1 MLRRHLLICLVL
13 LAPLLAR
20 PAPAAEAQVPGTVA
34 RLELAARLYARGLAT
49 DDALAVVAA
58 VRLADAVALRTD
70 AGWTR
75 ATAAADDAAPAPASA
90 AAAATAAAAMAVL
103 TAEARLTA
111 LLMAEGDD
119 ALTEIAEDAFAE
131 TARPRFGGANSAAGR
146 LAPGQ
151 QDVWQIA
158 FAGQQR
164 AEIGVFGDGTGGL
177 GWRVA
182 DATGETVCQG
192 ISAGVKP
199 LFCTFTPAENAWYRV
214 TIRSSADTGAGYL
227 LITN

>member
-1 MLRRHLLICLVL
+1 MSRWRLLICLVL
-13 LAPLLAR
+13 LPLS
-20 PAPAAEAQVPGTVA
+20 AAAEEAQVPGTVG
-34 RLELAARLYARGLAT
+34 RLDLAARLYSLGLAT
-49 DDALAVVAA
+49 DDALVVVAA
-58 VRLADAVALRTD
+58 VRLADAVALRGD

-75 ATAAADDAAPAPASA
+75 TTVAADTAAPGPAAPAAGP
-90 AAAATAAAAMAVL
+90 AAMAVL
-103 TAEARLTA
+103 SAEARQAA

-146 LAPGQ
+146 LAAGQ

-182 DATGETVCQG
+182 NAAGVPVCQG
-192 ISAGVKP
+192 TSVSAP

-214 TIRSSADTGAGYL
+214 TVRSAADTGTGYL